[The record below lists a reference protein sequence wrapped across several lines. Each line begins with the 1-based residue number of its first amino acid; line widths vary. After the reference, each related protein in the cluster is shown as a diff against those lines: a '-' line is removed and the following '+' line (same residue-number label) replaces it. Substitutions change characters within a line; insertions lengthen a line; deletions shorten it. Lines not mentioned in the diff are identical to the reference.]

1 MPQSSTMSRTLILF
15 RGCWFSSFRKE
26 ALIACF
32 VKFAIASSV
41 SVVSG
46 VYHKFSCCATSEGGK
61 K

>member
-15 RGCWFSSFRKE
+15 RGCWFSSFKNE

-41 SVVSG
+41 LVI
-46 VYHKFSCCATSEGGK
+46 SEV
-61 K
+61 